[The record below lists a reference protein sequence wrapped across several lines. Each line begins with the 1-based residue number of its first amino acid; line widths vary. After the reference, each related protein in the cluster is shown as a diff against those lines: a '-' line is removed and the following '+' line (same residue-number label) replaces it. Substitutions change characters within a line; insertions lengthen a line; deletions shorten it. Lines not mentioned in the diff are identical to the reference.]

1 MDATQTRSAAHGQP
15 KWWRYVLKW
24 LLFCAVVFL
33 GANVLLLAL
42 ENWLLFHPVKASES
56 WDPPPSK
63 RAQDLDLHLD
73 NGVKIHGWWFP
84 TSNWKPEHG
93 ATLYFHGNAGNLSHR
108 GGLADRWQRET
119 NQAVLL
125 IDYPGFGRSEGEP
138 NELSCCAAADAA
150 YNWLTQEMGV
160 PARRILLYGGSLGGA
175 VAVDLASRQEHRA
188 LILVNT
194 FASIPEMAHHLFPY
208 VPLTSLVQNKFDSLS
223 KIKLCKRPI
232 FQVHRLGDPVVPYFQ
247 GKRLYDAAV
256 ARKMFVKLHGQD
268 HDEALSPELYDRFRS
283 FLKDAEAETSL
294 SLPVL
299 GLSA

>member
-1 MDATQTRSAAHGQP
+1 MDATQTRSAAQGP
-15 KWWRYVLKW
+15 ARWWRYVLKW

-42 ENWLLFHPVKASES
+42 EQWLLFHPVKASEN

-63 RAQDLDLHLD
+63 RVQDLDLHLSD
-73 NGVKIHGWWFP
+73 GTKIHGWWFP
-84 TSNWKPEHG
+84 TLNWKPEDG

-108 GGLADRWQRET
+108 GGLVDRWQRET

-125 IDYPGFGRSEGEP
+125 IDYPGFGRSEGSPSEA
-138 NELSCCAAADAA
+138 SCFAAADAA
-150 YNWLTQEMGV
+150 YDWLTHDLGV
-160 PARRILLYGGSLGGA
+160 SPRRILLYGGSLGGA
-175 VAVDLASRQEHRA
+175 VAVDLASRREHRA

-283 FLKDAEAETSL
+283 FLKDAETESSV